1 MRMMVAIMT
10 VLTMFGLGAAAA
22 PQTDRPA
29 AGDTSTLKVKG
40 MACSACAARVQK
52 EALKVDGV
60 TSAKVD
66 QPKGTAEITFD
77 PTKTTPEAVAAAISK
92 HTPFKAEAPKTDQKK
107 R

>member
-1 MRMMVAIMT
+1 MRMTVAIMS
-10 VLTMFGLGAAAA
+10 VLTMFELGSAAAQ
-22 PQTDRPA
+22 QTDKPA
-29 AGDTSTLKVKG
+29 AGDTTTLKVQG

-52 EALKVDGV
+52 EALNVDGV

-77 PTKTTPEAVAAAISK
+77 PKKTAPEAIATAISK
-92 HTPFKAEAPKTDQKK
+92 HTPFTAEAPKADQKK